1 MHRLYKRRK
10 AIFHVGRL
18 TVSFI
23 GSYILLAYGEP
34 EGFFE
39 VFFEPGFRLQLASN
53 TIGFY
58 LLSLQISWLIARKR
72 PLISRMKYS
81 AQGWWMLFLR
91 GVFIPSVSV
100 VILSFLYFWAYGKQF
115 SLMNNLKVIFPIS
128 FLMIL
133 IFVGFELT
141 FFGIYYSTVLARN
154 FRIAHVKNRQ
164 AQELIE
170 EDVLLD
176 DGYDFSPY
184 MMIELDER
192 RVVGLDSDAVKH
204 KLPFTTLKEV
214 KELIAGDSR
223 FFATGVW
230 ILQHTGIGSIE
241 KETSSRNWKVY
252 LKRPC
257 IGYLKV
263 NKNEQKRFMSW
274 YEQFADQGDSFI

>member
-58 LLSLQISWLIARKR
+58 LLALQIRWLIARKR

-91 GVFIPSVSV
+91 GVFIPSGTV

-128 FLMIL
+128 LLMIL

-164 AQELIE
+164 AQELLE
-170 EDVLLD
+170 EDILLD

-184 MMIELDER
+184 MMIELEER
-192 RVVGLDSDAVKH
+192 RVVGLDSDAMKH
-204 KLPFTTLKEV
+204 KLPFKTLKEV

-230 ILQHTGIGSIE
+230 ILQHIGIGSIE
-241 KETSSRNWKVY
+241 KETNSRNWKVY

-257 IGYLKV
+257 VGYLKV

-274 YEQFADQGDSFI
+274 YEQFANQGDSFI